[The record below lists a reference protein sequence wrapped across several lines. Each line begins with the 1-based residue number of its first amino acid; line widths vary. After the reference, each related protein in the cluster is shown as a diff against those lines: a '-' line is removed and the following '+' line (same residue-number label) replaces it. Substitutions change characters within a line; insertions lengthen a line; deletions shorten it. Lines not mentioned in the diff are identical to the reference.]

1 MEEINS
7 KMARGVDDPMPVA
20 VVQAADVASLTSA
33 SGGGHVKRGI
43 SVTNKT
49 EQNSSSLVLTIGENF
64 ITQW

>member
-1 MEEINS
+1 
-7 KMARGVDDPMPVA
+7 MARNVESPMSVA
-20 VVQAADVASLTSA
+20 VVQASDVASLTSG
-33 SGGGHVKRGI
+33 SGQVKRGI

>member
-1 MEEINS
+1 
-7 KMARGVDDPMPVA
+7 MARGVDDPMPVA
-20 VVQAADVASLTSA
+20 VVQAADVASLTSG
-33 SGGGHVKRGI
+33 SGGHVKRGI